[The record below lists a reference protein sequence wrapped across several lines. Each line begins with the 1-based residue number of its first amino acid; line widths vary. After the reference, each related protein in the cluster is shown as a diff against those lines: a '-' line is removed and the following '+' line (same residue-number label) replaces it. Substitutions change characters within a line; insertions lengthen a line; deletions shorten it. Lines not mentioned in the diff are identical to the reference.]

1 MSLQTPL
8 PHSAA
13 YCLLLAGLALS
24 PAVAL
29 AQVENGPTSG
39 PLFEELAR
47 MDSALFHAAF
57 VACDTQ
63 AFRALFTDD
72 VEFYHDVAGASF
84 GEQARKLSSCPRD
97 QGVRR
102 VLVPGSLQV
111 YPMKGYGAIQTGVH
125 RFVRP
130 MSEPGTIARFVH
142 LWRHES
148 GVWRLARV
156 LSYDHRPET
165 PDS

>member
-1 MSLQTPL
+1 
-8 PHSAA
+8 
-13 YCLLLAGLALS
+13 
-24 PAVAL
+24 
-29 AQVENGPTSG
+29 
-39 PLFEELAR
+39 

-57 VACDTQ
+57 VACDAQ

-72 VEFYHDVAGASF
+72 AEFYHDVAGASF
-84 GEQARKLSSCPRD
+84 GEQARKLNGCARD

-111 YPMKGYGAIQTGVH
+111 YPMKDYGAIQTGVH
-125 RFVRP
+125 RFVHSK
-130 MSEPGTIARFVH
+130 SEPGTIARFVH
-142 LWRHES
+142 LWRHEG

>member
-1 MSLQTPL
+1 MSVRTALRRI
-8 PHSAA
+8 AEF
-13 YCLLLAGLALS
+13 CLLLAGLAVS
-24 PAVAL
+24 PAAAL
-29 AQVENGPTSG
+29 AQVEDGPTSG

-47 MDSALFHAAF
+47 LDSALFHAAF

-72 VEFYHDVAGASF
+72 AEFYHDVAGASF
-84 GEQARKLSSCPRD
+84 GEEARRLNGCPRD

-111 YPMKGYGAIQTGVH
+111 YPMKGYGAIQIGVH
-125 RFVRP
+125 RFVHSK
-130 MSEPGTIARFVH
+130 SEPGTIARFVH
-142 LWRHES
+142 LWRHEG

-156 LSYDHRPET
+156 LSYDHRPE
-165 PDS
+165 PRRD